1 MTAWYLDTS
10 AALKLVVDEAE
21 SRALIA
27 AVNASRPSLASCS
40 LLETEMRRA
49 AHRIPA
55 LTQRRVTE
63 LLERIDLYIPSAAV
77 FTQAGLL
84 PGPDLGSLD
93 AIHLAV
99 ALQLGVDALISYD
112 KRMAEAAGEI
122 GLAVAAPQ

>member
-27 AVNASRPSLASCS
+27 AVGVSRPSLVSCS

-55 LTQRRVTE
+55 LAQRRVTE
-63 LLERIDLYIPSAAV
+63 LLERIDLYTPSAAV
-77 FTQAGLL
+77 FAQAGLL
-84 PGPDLGSLD
+84 PGPHLRSLD

-99 ALQLGVDALISYD
+99 ALQLGVDAVISYD
-112 KRMAEAAGEI
+112 RRMAEAAGEI
-122 GLAVAAPQ
+122 GLAVSAPE